1 MPAIIGSSLTLYIN
15 IKLLKKWNFDMKKS
29 HFPVL
34 SERGYLVCTSAS
46 RPGVPGSNPIA
57 APKSYE
63 VYPSPSGLLSFNK
76 PETVLW
82 TIANNYYYYHSSDT
96 VL

>member
-1 MPAIIGSSLTLYIN
+1 MV
-15 IKLLKKWNFDMKKS
+15 
-29 HFPVL
+29 H
-34 SERGYLVCTSAS
+34 TSAS

-63 VYPSPSGLLSFNK
+63 VYPSTSGLLSFNK

-82 TIANNYYYYHSSDT
+82 TIAKKLLLLLLMRPSLADNSLFLEASGGENIGC
-96 VL
+96 